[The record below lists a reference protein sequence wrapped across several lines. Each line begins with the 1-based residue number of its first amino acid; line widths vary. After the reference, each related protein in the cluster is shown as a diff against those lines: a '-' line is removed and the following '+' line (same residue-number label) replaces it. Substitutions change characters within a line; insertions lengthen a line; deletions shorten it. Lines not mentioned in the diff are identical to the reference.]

1 MTTPVLLPASGANLV
16 SLPERLN
23 PPLRGSLCGP
33 DRCHNALLVFDPENH
48 RPDTQSV
55 PSALDIMM
63 CTNHPNRD

>member
-1 MTTPVLLPASGANLV
+1 MTTLILLPASGANLA

-23 PPLRGSLCGP
+23 PPLRGSFCCP

-55 PSALDIMM
+55 PSAPDIMM